1 MNRDIALGLV
11 LSLLFHGSLLWVG
24 ASIQREIP
32 HLQSPARALDLSIF
46 LTSPNR
52 ENRSDKPSAQR
63 IPRRVSSSM
72 PIPLRSSPKF
82 VEMKELR
89 SRPVLVQKVT
99 RTQRVMKA
107 RPVTKKT
114 LSSNHITS
122 PRPIQN
128 AKLVLNEADLSRLIL
143 EKPKTPSPGGRM
155 GRRAASRGEISHE
168 SARLSNKQENLS
180 GVTQEARVPDRRSLE
195 ITEAAPDYTHNPK
208 PVYPRLAIRRGHEG
222 TVTLLVKVLP
232 DGSVGGIEIL
242 KSSGHP
248 ILDRSALK
256 TVRKWRFR
264 PGTRMGKPVAM
275 KVKVPVVFRLNSD
288 ASS

>member
-32 HLQSPARALDLSIF
+32 NLQSPAPALDLSI
-46 LTSPNR
+46 LLPSPNR
-52 ENRSDKPSAQR
+52 ENWSDKPSAQK
-63 IPRRVSSSM
+63 ISQGVSSSM
-72 PIPLRSSPKF
+72 PIPLRSRPKF
-82 VEMKELR
+82 VEMKEVG

-99 RTQRVMKA
+99 RTQRVIKA

-114 LSSNHITS
+114 LTSNHITS

-128 AKLVLNEADLSRLIL
+128 AKLVFNEADLGRLIL
-143 EKPKTPSPGGRM
+143 EKPKTPSPGRRM

-168 SARLSNKQENLS
+168 SARPSNKQENLS
-180 GVTQEARVPDRRSLE
+180 GVTQEARVPDRRSPE

-232 DGSVGGIEIL
+232 DGSVGGIEIF